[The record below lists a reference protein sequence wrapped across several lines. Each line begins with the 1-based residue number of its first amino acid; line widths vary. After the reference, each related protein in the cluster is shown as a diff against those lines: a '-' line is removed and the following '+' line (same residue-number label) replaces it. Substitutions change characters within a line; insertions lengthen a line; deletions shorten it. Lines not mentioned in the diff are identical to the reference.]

1 LRRVTADVKKAMK
14 EVSLPRDFRTEIGGT
29 AEDQQESFMY
39 LGLALLVA
47 ILLTY
52 MVMASQF
59 ESLVDPFTILF
70 TVPLS
75 MIGVALGLMV
85 TGTDMSVMALV
96 GVVMLVGIV
105 VNNGIVLV
113 DKINQLRQEGMALE
127 AAIHEAG
134 RVRLRPVLM
143 TAMTT
148 ILGMFPLA
156 IGSGES
162 GETWA
167 PMGRAVMG
175 GMTVATILTLV
186 IVPIIYYYME
196 FIGSRANRFRRAREQ
211 RRLEKG
217 IVHAEE

>member
-1 LRRVTADVKKAMK
+1 
-14 EVSLPRDFRTEIGGT
+14 
-29 AEDQQESFMY
+29 
-39 LGLALLVA
+39 
-47 ILLTY
+47 
-52 MVMASQF
+52 
-59 ESLVDPFTILF
+59 
-70 TVPLS
+70 
-75 MIGVALGLMV
+75 
-85 TGTDMSVMALV
+85 
-96 GVVMLVGIV
+96 VVMLVGIV